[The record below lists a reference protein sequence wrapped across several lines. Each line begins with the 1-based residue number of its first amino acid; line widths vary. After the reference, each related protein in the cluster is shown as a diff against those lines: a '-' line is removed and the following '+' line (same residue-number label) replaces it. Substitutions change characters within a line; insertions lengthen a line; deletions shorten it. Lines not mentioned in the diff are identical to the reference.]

1 MFSNT
6 KKFPNMK
13 FLLWG
18 YFTELCLYILL
29 QNYECTFSSG
39 FCLKM
44 LGSFFWISSH
54 KSRPASRLVEPYI
67 EMEARTRRLPFFEF
81 HSYKF
86 LEGHFYWKTLVTKDI
101 GLAKMKNRR
110 LNRQGCSLVAH
121 QPVDPAIQ
129 AQTPTREN
137 LFWLR
142 RAAEAATPTKFLNF
156 N

>member
-1 MFSNT
+1 ML
-6 KKFPNMK
+6 KMKVVYMK

-18 YFTELCLYILL
+18 SLTELCLYIFI

-54 KSRPASRLVEPYI
+54 KSRPASRLVEPY
-67 EMEARTRRLPFFEF
+67 
-81 HSYKF
+81 KF

-101 GLAKMKNRR
+101 GLAKMKNWR
-110 LNRQGCSLVAH
+110 LNRQGCSLAAH